1 MIFRKIPEP
10 KLGDFLPLSEVF
22 SVFLVSLIL
31 LLVLVVLLI
40 LLLILL
46 VVLLIVLLVV
56 LLILL
61 IVFHG
66 KALSLL
72 LISACRLN
80 TSGSFELS
88 VLFYY
93 ATLCA
98 SYLLTKK
105 FPDVTIIYN

>member
-10 KLGDFLPLSEVF
+10 KPGDFLQLSEVF

-40 LLLILL
+40 LLLI
-46 VVLLIVLLVV
+46 LLVV

>member
-1 MIFRKIPEP
+1 MFLLKIPEP
-10 KLGDFLPLSEVF
+10 KPGDFLPLSEVF

-46 VVLLIVLLVV
+46 VILLVV

-72 LISACRLN
+72 LISAYRSNPIGKLLN
-80 TSGSFELS
+80 SRFFYIMP
-88 VLFYY
+88 LF
-93 ATLCA
+93 A
-98 SYLLTKK
+98 LLT
-105 FPDVTIIYN
+105 Y

>member
-10 KLGDFLPLSEVF
+10 KPGDFLPLSEVF

-40 LLLILL
+40 LLLI
-46 VVLLIVLLVV
+46 LLVV

>member
-1 MIFRKIPEP
+1 MFLLKIPEP
-10 KLGDFLPLSEVF
+10 KPGDFLPLSEVF

-40 LLLILL
+40 LLLI
-46 VVLLIVLLVV
+46 LLVV

>member
-10 KLGDFLPLSEVF
+10 KPGDFLPLSEVF

-31 LLVLVVLLI
+31 LVLVVLLI
-40 LLLILL
+40 LLLI
-46 VVLLIVLLVV
+46 LLIVLLVV

>member
-1 MIFRKIPEP
+1 MILLKIPEP
-10 KLGDFLPLSEVF
+10 KPGDFLPLSEVF

-46 VVLLIVLLVV
+46 VVLLVV

>member
-10 KLGDFLPLSEVF
+10 KPGDFLQLSEVF
-22 SVFLVSLIL
+22 SVIPVSLIL

-46 VVLLIVLLVV
+46 IVLLIV

>member
-1 MIFRKIPEP
+1 MFLLKIPEP
-10 KLGDFLPLSEVF
+10 KPGDFLPLSEVF
-22 SVFLVSLIL
+22 SVFLISLIL

-46 VVLLIVLLVV
+46 VILLVVLLVV

-72 LISACRLN
+72 LISAYRSNPIGKLLN
-80 TSGSFELS
+80 SRF
-88 VLFYY
+88 FYIMPRF
-93 ATLCA
+93 A
-98 SYLLTKK
+98 LLT
-105 FPDVTIIYN
+105 Y

>member
-1 MIFRKIPEP
+1 MIFWKIPEP
-10 KLGDFLPLSEVF
+10 KPGDFLPLSEVF

-40 LLLILL
+40 LLLI
-46 VVLLIVLLVV
+46 LLVV